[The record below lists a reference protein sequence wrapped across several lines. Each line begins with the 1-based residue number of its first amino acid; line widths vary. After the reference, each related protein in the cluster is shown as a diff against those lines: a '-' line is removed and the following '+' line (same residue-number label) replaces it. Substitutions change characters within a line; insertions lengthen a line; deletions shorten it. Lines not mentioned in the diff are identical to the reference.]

1 VKKYFL
7 LSLIGGMVALPIVLL
22 IFPPTYFDEGQSTC
36 LSVLLLDKTCPGCGL
51 TRATQHL
58 IHFDFSAAFRFNKL
72 SFVVFPFLV
81 YWYAKEFIKIWKKY
95 RSLT

>member
-7 LSLIGGMVALPIVLL
+7 LSLLGGMTALPIVLL
-22 IFPPTYFDEGQSTC
+22 ILPPTYFDEGQSTC

-58 IHFDFSAAFRFNKL
+58 IHFDFSAAGHFNKL
-72 SFVVFPFLV
+72 SFLVFPLLV
-81 YWYAKEFIKIWKKY
+81 YWYVKEFFKIWKKY
-95 RSLT
+95 RLLS